1 MIKNKKILE
10 KFEKDFI
17 RNTKIDFEK
26 NLKIFEQ
33 LFKLAKELNKFPSE
47 NLLEGIE
54 IDIKYA
60 KAING
65 IKGTH

>member
-10 KFEKDFI
+10 KFEKDFV
-17 RNTKIDFEK
+17 RKTKVDFEK
-26 NLKIFEQ
+26 NLKIFEE
-33 LFKLAKELNKFPSE
+33 LLNLVKEINKLPSE

>member
-1 MIKNKKILE
+1 MIKNKKLLEELE
-10 KFEKDFI
+10 KEII
-17 RNTKIDFEK
+17 RNSQLDINK
-26 NLKIFEQ
+26 NIKIFQEF
-33 LFKLAKELNKFPSE
+33 LKLAREVGRFPSE

-65 IKGTH
+65 IKRTD

>member
-10 KFEKDFI
+10 KFEKDFV
-17 RNTKIDFEK
+17 RKTKVDFEK
-26 NLKIFEQ
+26 NLKIFEE
-33 LFKLAKELNKFPSE
+33 LLNLAKEINKLPSE

-60 KAING
+60 KAINE

>member
-10 KFEKDFI
+10 KFEKDFVKK
-17 RNTKIDFEK
+17 TKVDFEK
-26 NLKIFEQ
+26 NLKIFEE
-33 LFKLAKELNKFPSE
+33 LLNLAKEINKLPSE

-60 KAING
+60 KAINE

>member
-1 MIKNKKILE
+1 MIKNKKLLEELE
-10 KFEKDFI
+10 KEI
-17 RNTKIDFEK
+17 IK
-26 NLKIFEQ
+26 NYQLDINKNIKIFQEF
-33 LFKLAKELNKFPSE
+33 LKLAREVGRFPAE

-65 IKGTH
+65 IKRTD

>member
-1 MIKNKKILE
+1 MIKNKKLLEELE
-10 KFEKDFI
+10 KEI
-17 RNTKIDFEK
+17 IK
-26 NLKIFEQ
+26 NSSSDINKNIKIFQEF
-33 LFKLAKELNKFPSE
+33 LKLAKEIGRFPGE

-65 IKGTH
+65 IKETH

>member
-10 KFEKDFI
+10 KFEKDFVKK
-17 RNTKIDFEK
+17 TKVDFEK
-26 NLKIFEQ
+26 NLKIFEE
-33 LFKLAKELNKFPSE
+33 LLNLAREINKLPSE

-60 KAING
+60 KAINE

>member
-1 MIKNKKILE
+1 MIKSKKILE
-10 KFEKDFI
+10 EFERDFVKNYKLDI
-17 RNTKIDFEK
+17 QK

-33 LFKLAKELNKFPSE
+33 LLKLAKELKKFPSE

-54 IDIKYA
+54 TDIKYA

-65 IKGTH
+65 IKRTD

>member
-10 KFEKDFI
+10 KFEKDLVKK
-17 RNTKIDFEK
+17 TKVDFEK
-26 NLKIFEQ
+26 NLKIFEE
-33 LFKLAKELNKFPSE
+33 LLNLAREINKLPSE

-60 KAING
+60 KAINE

>member
-10 KFEKDFI
+10 KFEKDFV
-17 RNTKIDFEK
+17 RKTKVDFEK
-26 NLKIFEQ
+26 NLKIFEE
-33 LFKLAKELNKFPSE
+33 LLNLAREINKLPSE

-65 IKGTH
+65 VKGTH

>member
-10 KFEKDFI
+10 KFEKDFVKK
-17 RNTKIDFEK
+17 TKVDFEK
-26 NLKIFEQ
+26 NLKIFEE
-33 LFKLAKELNKFPSE
+33 LLNLAKEINKLPSE

>member
-1 MIKNKKILE
+1 MIKNKKLLEELE
-10 KFEKDFI
+10 KEII
-17 RNTKIDFEK
+17 RNSQLDINK
-26 NLKIFEQ
+26 NIKIFQEF
-33 LFKLAKELNKFPSE
+33 LKLAREVGRFPSE

-65 IKGTH
+65 VKRTD

>member
-1 MIKNKKILE
+1 MIKNKKLLEELE
-10 KFEKDFI
+10 KEI
-17 RNTKIDFEK
+17 IK
-26 NLKIFEQ
+26 NYQLDINKNIKIFQEF
-33 LFKLAKELNKFPSE
+33 LKLAKEVGRFPSE

-65 IKGTH
+65 VKRTD

>member
-10 KFEKDFI
+10 KFEKDFVKK
-17 RNTKIDFEK
+17 TKVDFEK
-26 NLKIFEQ
+26 NLKIFEE
-33 LFKLAKELNKFPSE
+33 LLNLAREINKLPSE

-65 IKGTH
+65 VKGTH